1 VEHGPGWQ
9 LLATGLIRSVLHI
22 DPDTLTDEEWA
33 IQVRVAETLQNIYIR
48 KMWKPFSG

>member
-1 VEHGPGWQ
+1 MDEPDWFY
-9 LLATGLIRSVLHI
+9 LATGLIRSVLHL

-33 IQVRVAETLQNIYIR
+33 IQVRVAERLQNIYIR